1 MLLVNET
8 KEKIRE
14 KFNILNQKQNINK
27 LLPNDNS
34 AYVGGKKKYDSAE
47 IMDEVYSDEKYD
59 YEDELNLPVDS
70 DISKFLPDLN
80 SLIERDYEHRNNDY
94 EIKLELIKGY
104 PKDIK
109 PFKIVIYTINNTGVI
124 PFLLFLFYK
133 KNKSEGETFILP
145 ELSNTSIKKL
155 IKEGNDTIKK
165 ISDLIILKLFT
176 NLPKKML
183 PDYMGYKSYNDEY
196 YLFYEYNPENITSV
210 NDDTETSVAQK
221 FNRKDNLIWTSV
233 SEIVDDKKIL
243 NFMIEST
250 STDFFINNL
259 DVITLYKDGGVLKH
273 ETPIIGYYGGHRAT
287 TNYTAVFGV
296 SKRSTYATL
305 GPYYYFASYETAM
318 KYAIFSVSGKP
329 FEIDGKY
336 ITIDD
341 KGRFDKGGLV
351 RFVVFTGKMKL
362 YDDKG
367 KADIIN
373 KVNIKK
379 EPEFSW
385 VDDYNSAFTGVFELK
400 DESDKHKNIYISAKY
415 AVKQY
420 NQQVPLTYHYVN
432 TDVEIKD
439 NDFSNIF
446 IE

>member
-1 MLLVNET
+1 
-8 KEKIRE
+8 
-14 KFNILNQKQNINK
+14 
-27 LLPNDNS
+27 
-34 AYVGGKKKYDSAE
+34 
-47 IMDEVYSDEKYD
+47 
-59 YEDELNLPVDS
+59 
-70 DISKFLPDLN
+70 
-80 SLIERDYEHRNNDY
+80 
-94 EIKLELIKGY
+94 
-104 PKDIK
+104 
-109 PFKIVIYTINNTGVI
+109 
-124 PFLLFLFYK
+124 
-133 KNKSEGETFILP
+133 
-145 ELSNTSIKKL
+145 
-155 IKEGNDTIKK
+155 
-165 ISDLIILKLFT
+165 
-176 NLPKKML
+176 
-183 PDYMGYKSYNDEY
+183 
-196 YLFYEYNPENITSV
+196 
-210 NDDTETSVAQK
+210 
-221 FNRKDNLIWTSV
+221 
-233 SEIVDDKKIL
+233 
-243 NFMIEST
+243 
-250 STDFFINNL
+250 
-259 DVITLYKDGGVLKH
+259 
-273 ETPIIGYYGGHRAT
+273 
-287 TNYTAVFGV
+287 VFGV